1 MSVQRSSITV
11 FSSQIGITILGF
23 ISMIYFARILGAEIL
38 GIYFVYMATFNL
50 IMMFMDAG
58 LSAGTVKRISEGEDE
73 EEFFTA
79 SLLMH
84 TLTLA
89 IAIVFLYLMRGW
101 IDDYVGAPIWHL
113 LALSLILIRY
123 AQLIRSTLTGK
134 KKVGLSYAINFV
146 EQLVKIILQLILI
159 ALGYQIYGLVGGL
172 CIALFVNIPLGL
184 RFIDLKLKRPK
195 IHHVRSIFAYSKYAF
210 PVTFNEYLY
219 QSMDILVIGL
229 LLPKFYSGIYG
240 ASWSFSSVAV
250 LGTVAIS
257 STIFPYISGWS
268 SKGQID
274 HIKNVVSE
282 AITYSLMLAI
292 PIFAGVLVFSEGL
305 LHYAYGE
312 TFSIG
317 WLTLIVLTGARMV
330 EAVQIIVRGTLAGM
344 DRPDL
349 VLKITCVTIPLNLI
363 GNFILVYSVGMVGAA
378 IATLVTV
385 AVSLKLSMRYSKG
398 IISFQVPW
406 DDIKDESISAIIM
419 ISITLVALHFAP
431 ANSLVALAAYTIFGG
446 AIYFTSL
453 IIINE
458 RIRNKMRSLFLGNIY
473 KFF

>member
-1 MSVQRSSITV
+1 M
-11 FSSQIGITILGF
+11 
-23 ISMIYFARILGAEIL
+23 MYFARILGAEIL

-50 IMMFMDAG
+50 INMFMDAG
-58 LSAGTVKRISEGEDE
+58 LSAGTIKRISEGEDE

-89 IAIVFLYLMRGW
+89 IAIILLYLLRGR
-101 IDDYVGAPIWHL
+101 IDDYVGAHIWYF

-123 AQLIRSTLTGK
+123 TQLIRSTLAGK

-146 EQLVKIILQLILI
+146 EQLVKIIFQFILI
-159 ALGYQIYGLVGGL
+159 AWGYQIYGLVGGL

-195 IHHVRSIFAYSKYAF
+195 IHHLRSIFAYSKYAF

-257 STIFPYISGWS
+257 STLFPYISGWS
-268 SKGQID
+268 ANGQID
-274 HIKNVVSE
+274 SIRNAFSE
-282 AITYSLMLAI
+282 AVTYSLMLAI
-292 PIFAGVLVFSEGL
+292 PIFAGVLIFSEGL
-305 LHYAYGE
+305 LRYAYGE

-317 WLTLIVLTGARMV
+317 WLTLIVLTGARMI
-330 EAVQIIVRGTLAGM
+330 EAVQIIMRGTLAGM

-363 GNFILVYSVGMVGAA
+363 GNFILVYNLGMVGAA

-385 AVSLKLSMRYSKG
+385 AVSLKLSIKYTKG
-398 IISFQVPW
+398 IVSVPVSW
-406 DDIKDESISAIIM
+406 DNIKDEFISAIIM
-419 ISITLVALHFAP
+419 ISIISTGLHFAP
-431 ANSLVALAAYTIFGG
+431 ADSLMALGVYTIFGA

-453 IIINE
+453 LIINE
-458 RIRNKMRSLFLGNIY
+458 RIRNKMRSLLFGDVY